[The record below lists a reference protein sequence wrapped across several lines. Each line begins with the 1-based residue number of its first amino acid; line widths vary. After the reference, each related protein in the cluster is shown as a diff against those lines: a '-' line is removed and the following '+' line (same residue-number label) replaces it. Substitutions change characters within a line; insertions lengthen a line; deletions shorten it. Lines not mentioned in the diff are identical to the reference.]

1 MTKLMPVTLRTWTME
16 EGSTNG
22 PSTPSL
28 AAWITTTR
36 NATLWRPISVPTVLP
51 DLQRVTDMACSLH
64 SLQHGASARNPLW
77 NLYAIEWIIWNYVPL
92 GANWATRI
100 SEVPIIPLL
109 SNSLRALYLWEVIFT
124 RPLLLPRSPIGTLHG
139 RLLPWLT

>member
-1 MTKLMPVTLRTWTME
+1 MN
-16 EGSTNG
+16 NG
-22 PSTPSL
+22 GGEYQWAINSFFGRL
-28 AAWITTTR
+28 NYNYKER
-36 NATLWRPISVPTVLP
+36 YLVEPISVPTVLP

-77 NLYAIEWIIWNYVPL
+77 NLYAIELDNLKLRAVL
-92 GANWATRI
+92 GTNWATRI

-139 RLLPWLT
+139 RLLP